1 MINRAINSRQR
12 DCVYAYIQRDI
23 GSSWLIVNSF
33 KLELVEDVQLRTPRA
48 RPLKKMICEFVSH
61 VECREGL
68 DGSDSS

>member
-1 MINRAINSRQR
+1 MISRAINSRQK
-12 DCVYAYIQRDI
+12 DCNAYIQRDI

-33 KLELVEDVQLRTPRA
+33 KLELVEGVQLRTPRA

-68 DGSDSS
+68 DGSDPP